1 MADQQVILVIEDS
14 PEDFEATTR
23 VLRKSGLA
31 NPIFRCSDGDE
42 ALDFL
47 FHRGAYSDRDLA
59 PRPSVILLDL
69 NLPGTDGRDVLIE
82 VKNDEQ
88 LKLIP
93 VVVLTTSS
101 DERDIAM
108 CYQSGANSYM
118 KKPVD
123 LGGFVSSIQRL
134 KDYWFEIVILPR
146 VGDSPARSLSPEAS
160 PTHPWEP
167 SR

>member
-1 MADQQVILVIEDS
+1 MKAEQQAILVIEDS

-31 NPIFRCSDGDE
+31 NPIYRCSDGDE

-47 FHRGAYSDRDLA
+47 FQRGLCTDPERS

-69 NLPGTDGRDVLIE
+69 NLPGTDGRDVLAEI
-82 VKNDEQ
+82 KNDTH
-88 LKLIP
+88 LKHIP

-101 DERDIAM
+101 DERDIEM
-108 CYQSGANSYM
+108 CYQVGANSYM

-123 LGGFVSSIQRL
+123 LGGFVCAIQRL

-146 VGDSPARSLSPEAS
+146 AGV
-160 PTHPWEP
+160 
-167 SR
+167 